1 MNSVPEKNP
10 VAYSDDTS
18 VLDYVRPAHWT
29 NPRRSE
35 AYDLVVVGAGPAG
48 IAAAE
53 RAVELGASVALIE
66 RHWLGGNSLN
76 VGSVPSRSLIHT
88 ASLCANLREAAKL
101 FAPVDRSPVVDFPA
115 IVSRLQSLRA
125 RIAEYH
131 SVERLTRAGVD
142 VYFGQAQFLDAQ
154 TLGVDASCIAFKKAL
169 VATGARPRPS
179 NIAGLDETG
188 YLTSTEIF
196 DLEALPRSLAVIGG
210 GPLGCELAQ
219 AFCRLGVNVTII
231 QNDPKFLPREA
242 RDAAEILSRSMAREG
257 VQIRLNTTV
266 TGARMDNGVKT
277 LDMLDDDRTSTL
289 ETDEIL
295 LSIGRIANV
304 ESLALD
310 RCGVLCKDE
319 VGIVVDEFLCST
331 NPRIY
336 AAGDVCMSQKFTHV
350 AKFTAVMAT
359 ENALLGARRSQ
370 RDLITSWCT
379 FCDPEVAHVGMQV
392 WEAKQQDIPV
402 KTYTVLMHD
411 VDRAIVDAQDS
422 GFVKIHVR
430 DGSDKILGA
439 TIVASRASEMINEIT
454 VAMKAGIGL
463 RELADVLHIY
473 PSQAEAMHMAAL
485 AYVRSQPE

>member
-1 MNSVPEKNP
+1 MNSAPEKNP

-18 VLDYVRPAHWT
+18 VLDYVRPSHWT
-29 NPRRSE
+29 NPRQDE
-35 AYDLVVVGAGPAG
+35 AYDLVVIGAGPAG

-76 VGSVPSRSLIHT
+76 VGSVPSKALIHT
-88 ASLCANLREAAKL
+88 ASLCANLREAANF
-101 FAPVDRSPVVDFPA
+101 FAPVERRPVVDFA
-115 IVSRLQSLRA
+115 AVVSRLQNLRA
-125 RIAEYH
+125 HIAEYH
-131 SVERLTRAGVD
+131 SVERLTHAGVH
-142 VYFGQAQFLDAQ
+142 VYFGQAQFLDEQ
-154 TLGVDASCIAFKKAL
+154 TLGVDAARIAFRKAL

-179 NIAGLDETG
+179 DIAGLDDTG
-188 YLTSTEIF
+188 YRTSTDIF
-196 DLEALPRSLAVIGG
+196 DLDALPRSLAVIGG

-219 AFCRLGVNVTII
+219 AFCRLGTSVTII

-242 RDAAEILSRSMAREG
+242 RDAAEILSRSMAQDG

-266 TGARMDNGVKT
+266 VGSRVNNGVKT
-277 LDMLDDDRTSTL
+277 LDLRNDDRASTL

-304 ESLALD
+304 ADLALD
-310 RCGVLCKDE
+310 RCAVACKDD
-319 VGIVVDEFLCST
+319 VGIVVDDFLCST

-336 AAGDVCMSQKFTHV
+336 AAGDVCMSHKFTHV
-350 AKFTAVMAT
+350 AKFTAIMAT

-370 RDLITSWCT
+370 RDLIMSWCT
-379 FCDPEVAHVGMQV
+379 FCAPEVAHVGMQV
-392 WEAKQQDIPV
+392 WDAKEQDIPV

-411 VDRAIVDAQDS
+411 VDRAIIDAQET

-430 DGSDKILGA
+430 DGSDRILGA

-463 RELADVLHIY
+463 RELAAVLHIY

-485 AYVRSQPE
+485 ACVRSQPE